1 MCVHL
6 CFLRQVIVTVPLY
19 LLKSKR
25 LKFTPDLPDKKQTAI
40 NNLGAGLIEKV
51 STWQVF
57 LHSLS
62 WDIF

>member
-1 MCVHL
+1 MYFNL
-6 CFLRQVIVTVPLY
+6 CFLWQVIVTVPLY

-25 LKFTPDLPDKKQTAI
+25 LKFTPDLPDRKQAAI
-40 NNLGAGLIEKV
+40 NSLGAGLIEKV

-62 WDIF
+62 WKTS